1 MFDIKNQVG
10 IITGGNGRLG
20 KTFAEALVQCNVKVH
35 LFDIADSCAFESD
48 KIVYHKVDISNEIE
62 VFDIVDKILQ
72 EDKKID
78 FLINNAALQITN
90 SYENMSISDFRKS
103 IDINLNAAYICIK
116 AVTRFM
122 MEIKK
127 GTIINIG
134 SMYGVVSADPNMY
147 GNSGLNSPDAY
158 AASKGGLIHLTKY
171 LAVNLAKYNIRVNA
185 ISPAG
190 IFNNQPE
197 EFLQKYLPKVP
208 MGRMMNREELVGPL
222 VFLLSDASSYMTGH
236 NLIVDG
242 GFTSI

>member
-35 LFDIADSCAFESD
+35 LFDIADSCSFASD
-48 KIVYHKVDISNEIE
+48 KIVYHKVDISNEVE
-62 VFDIVDKILQ
+62 VFNIVDKIIQ

>member
-35 LFDIADSCAFESD
+35 LFDIADSCAFASD

-171 LAVNLAKYNIRVNA
+171 LAVNLAKYNIKVNA

>member
-35 LFDIADSCAFESD
+35 LFDIADSCAFASD
-48 KIVYHKVDISNEIE
+48 KILYHKVDISNEIE
-62 VFDIVDKILQ
+62 VFDIVDKIIQ

>member
-35 LFDIADSCAFESD
+35 LFDISDSCAFASD

-62 VFDIVDKILQ
+62 VFDIVDKIIQ

>member
-1 MFDIKNQVG
+1 MFDIKNKVG

-35 LFDIADSCAFESD
+35 LFDIADSCAFASD
-48 KIVYHKVDISNEIE
+48 KIVYHKVDISNDVE

-90 SYENMSISDFRKS
+90 SYEKMSISDFRKS

-116 AVTRFM
+116 AVTRYM
-122 MEIKK
+122 MDVKM
-127 GTIINIG
+127 GNIINIG

-208 MGRMMNREELVGPL
+208 MGRMMNREELVGSL